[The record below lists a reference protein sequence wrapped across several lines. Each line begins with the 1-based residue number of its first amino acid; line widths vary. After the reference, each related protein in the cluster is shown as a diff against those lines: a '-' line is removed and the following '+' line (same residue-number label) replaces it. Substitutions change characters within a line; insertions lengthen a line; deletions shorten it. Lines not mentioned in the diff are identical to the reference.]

1 MEQRNSQRNQET
13 ERSSTKRACAS
24 LGTELSDTP
33 RISIPC
39 SPGWRSSA
47 DDESELFEAMSSGV
61 TGLQLAAGEL
71 PDSQPDVAVLITGI
85 SALSSSCFSSSP
97 AWDMAGD
104 GAALSSSPFLRA
116 TSTGR
121 SLRMHLVVTGA
132 QRPRRNYL
140 DVIEPYIPYTM
151 ASANLAREPANDAL
165 ASCVDD
171 HGFRG
176 SSRCIEV
183 DSIRSAHHHLIA
195 GGGAIGPEE
204 LPYRIIS
211 RSRPSSLEDGRLLSQ
226 SIDSS
231 AQLWDAKRPE

>member
-171 HGFRG
+171 HAGTTYGMHSLARYQISIAAAPGAAGTKSAVAGFLAASMEKLLDRRFYERHCPRSHAPQRRRRQTRG
-176 SSRCIEV
+176 
-183 DSIRSAHHHLIA
+183 L
-195 GGGAIGPEE
+195 
-204 LPYRIIS
+204 
-211 RSRPSSLEDGRLLSQ
+211 
-226 SIDSS
+226 
-231 AQLWDAKRPE
+231 